1 MRIITFARIIVPMS
15 DKDVKSLIHDYISS
29 HIQFALATNGK
40 HPWIATMYYGVDDDL
55 NMYFLTDPATIH
67 AQALKENPLVSAV
80 IADSPQN
87 PASKKIGIQLYGH
100 ASEIEGEEAI
110 KAGFA
115 IWREVL
121 KVTDPKY
128 SYEGIKSGELHYR
141 LYKLVPK
148 KIKYYNEELWEEGD
162 EQVIDL

>member
-1 MRIITFARIIVPMS
+1 MNN
-15 DKDVKSLIHDYISS
+15 DVLTEIKKYLST
-29 HIQFALATNGK
+29 HIQFALATNGD

-55 NMYFLTDPATIH
+55 NIYFLTSPDTIH
-67 AQALKENPLVSAV
+67 AKSLKQNPLVSAV

-87 PASKKIGIQLYGH
+87 PIGKKIGIQLYGN

-110 KAGFA
+110 KAGFN
-115 IWREVL
+115 IWCGVL

-128 SYEGIKSGELHYR
+128 SYEGIKSGDLHYR

-148 KIKYYNEELWEEGD
+148 KIKYYNEELWDEGD
-162 EQVIDL
+162 EKVIEL